1 MKLNFVLASI
11 LVSTGLFA
19 QNIDDVVRY
28 SQTNTGSTALS
39 MGMGG
44 STGAVGADFSS
55 ASTNPAGLGLFRQS
69 EFAASPSIFNY
80 SGKADYYGT
89 QESDRKFNFNLTD
102 FHLVLHT
109 PAANRL
115 KTKGWMGTTFAI
127 GYSKNN
133 NLSEQWTYRGF
144 NPSNSIVNAFAA
156 TANGKTPDDL
166 ADADEYLAYQ
176 SYLIDNVVDSA
187 GNTSY
192 TSLLGPNQGG
202 ITQRG
207 TIEGRGRIGETD
219 IAFAGNYSNRL
230 YLGATLAFRRI
241 VFEQTNTYTERDDL
255 DSLPTFN
262 SLVYTRTLTDKAMSI
277 ALRLGAIYRI
287 NDYVRIGASAFVP
300 LDYTVNSEYS
310 YDLSSS
316 LSTGDFNPTPFSG
329 TYKYKIR
336 QPARLTG
343 SAAFILGKKG
353 IISVDYEA
361 VNYSQSKLV
370 ENAGT
375 FDNTNDAIRTK
386 LQPTANLRVGGEAR
400 FDDMYLRGGF
410 QLNGSPYSSSNNNQ
424 SIKLYSIG
432 GGYRDQDFYMD
443 VAYVYSQQ
451 SKNYYPYNP
460 NLVSVQPVSL
470 SSTRH
475 QVVFT
480 IGTRF

>member
-55 ASTNPAGLGLFRQS
+55 ASSNPAGLGLFRQS

-102 FHLVLHT
+102 FHLVSDT

-300 LDYTVNSEYS
+300 
-310 YDLSSS
+310 
-316 LSTGDFNPTPFSG
+316 
-329 TYKYKIR
+329 
-336 QPARLTG
+336 
-343 SAAFILGKKG
+343 
-353 IISVDYEA
+353 
-361 VNYSQSKLV
+361 
-370 ENAGT
+370 
-375 FDNTNDAIRTK
+375 
-386 LQPTANLRVGGEAR
+386 
-400 FDDMYLRGGF
+400 
-410 QLNGSPYSSSNNNQ
+410 
-424 SIKLYSIG
+424 
-432 GGYRDQDFYMD
+432 RD
-443 VAYVYSQQ
+443 
-451 SKNYYPYNP
+451 
-460 NLVSVQPVSL
+460 
-470 SSTRH
+470 
-475 QVVFT
+475 
-480 IGTRF
+480 